1 MLAILSSGGP
11 ILWVILVLF
20 LLAATIIVERILFF
34 KKIRVDEEKLF
45 SRVRSAI
52 EKKHFDEAL
61 SICDTNESP
70 LSSLMKSGIHHRHFP
85 KHVQKEILQE
95 KANQEVPA
103 LEKHLSSLG
112 TISHISPLLGLLGTV
127 TGNISSFGLLGGS
140 VTVSD
145 PGLLATGISEA
156 LITTAAGL
164 IVSIPAVIFYNYL
177 VSKVDLIL
185 IRMENQ
191 VNDMVLLLNRDEIEN
206 EENV

>member
-1 MLAILSSGGP
+1 MSSILINGGI
-11 ILWVILVLF
+11 ILWIIIILF
-20 LLAATIIVERILFF
+20 FLAAIIIVERILYF

-45 SRVRSAI
+45 ARVRSAI

-70 LSSLMKSGIHHRHFP
+70 LSSLMKSGIEHRHFP
-85 KHVQKEILQE
+85 KHTQKEILQE

-112 TISHISPLLGLLGTV
+112 TISHVSPLLGLLGTV

-140 VTVSD
+140 LAVSD
-145 PGLLATGISEA
+145 PGILATGISQA
-156 LITTAAGL
+156 LVTTAAGL
-164 IVSIPAVIFYNYL
+164 IVAIPAVIFYNYL

-191 VNDMVLLLNRDEIEN
+191 VNDMILLLNKDQIVNGE
-206 EENV
+206 

>member
-1 MLAILSSGGP
+1 MIAILVNGGP
-11 ILWVILVLF
+11 ILWIIMVLF
-20 LLAATIIVERILFF
+20 FLGATIIVERILFF

-45 SRVRSAI
+45 ARVRAAI

-70 LSSLMKSGIHHRHFP
+70 LSSLMKSGINHRHFP
-85 KHVQKEILQE
+85 KHIQKEILQE
-95 KANQEVPA
+95 KANQEVPV

-164 IVSIPAVIFYNYL
+164 IVAIPAVIFFNFL

-191 VNDMVLLLNRDEIEN
+191 VNDMILLLNHDEIVN
-206 EENV
+206 EDK

>member
-1 MLAILSSGGP
+1 MASILTNGGP
-11 ILWVILVLF
+11 ILWIILVLF
-20 LLAATIIVERILFF
+20 FIAAEIIVERILYF

-45 SRVRSAI
+45 NRVRSAI

-70 LSSLMKSGIHHRHFP
+70 LSSLMKSGINHRHFP
-85 KHVQKEILQE
+85 KHTQKEILQE

-112 TISHISPLLGLLGTV
+112 TISHVSPLLGLLGTV
-127 TGNISSFGLLGGS
+127 TGNIQSFGLLGGS
-140 VTVSD
+140 VVASD
-145 PGLLATGISEA
+145 PGLLATGISQA
-156 LITTAAGL
+156 LVTTAAGL
-164 IVSIPAVIFYNYL
+164 IVAIPAVIFYNFL

-191 VNDMVLLLNRDEIEN
+191 VNDMILLLNRDEIVN
-206 EENV
+206 EAK

>member
-1 MLAILSSGGP
+1 MSSILINGGI
-11 ILWVILVLF
+11 ILWVIILLF
-20 LLAATIIVERILFF
+20 FIAAVIIVERILFF
-34 KKIRVDEEKLF
+34 KKIRIDEEKLF
-45 SRVRSAI
+45 SRVKSAI

-70 LSSLMKSGIHHRHFP
+70 LSSLMKSGINHRDFP
-85 KHVQKEILQE
+85 KHMQKEILQE

-127 TGNISSFGLLGGS
+127 VGNISSFGLLGGS
-140 VTVSD
+140 LAVSD
-145 PGLLATGISEA
+145 PGVLATGISQA
-156 LITTAAGL
+156 LVTTAAGL

-191 VNDMVLLLNRDEIEN
+191 VNDMILLLNKDELVKVTE
-206 EENV
+206 

>member
-1 MLAILSSGGP
+1 MISILVNGGP
-11 ILWVILVLF
+11 VLWIIIVLF
-20 LLAATIIVERILFF
+20 FLAAIIIVERILFF

-52 EKKHFDEAL
+52 EKKHYDEAL
-61 SICDTNESP
+61 SICDSNESP
-70 LSSLMKSGIHHRHFP
+70 LSSLMKSGINHRNFP

-112 TISHISPLLGLLGTV
+112 TISHVSPLLGLLGTV
-127 TGNISSFGLLGGS
+127 TGNIQSFGLLGGS

-145 PGLLATGISEA
+145 PGLLATGISQA
-156 LITTAAGL
+156 LLTTAAGL
-164 IVSIPAVIFYNYL
+164 IVAIPAVIFYNFL

-191 VNDMVLLLNRDEIEN
+191 VNDMILLLNRDEILN
-206 EENV
+206 EDL

>member
-1 MLAILSSGGP
+1 MISILINGGP
-11 ILWVILVLF
+11 ILWIIMLLF
-20 LLAATIIVERILFF
+20 FLAAIIIVERILYF
-34 KKIRVDEEKLF
+34 KKIRVDEETLF
-45 SRVRSAI
+45 SRVRAAI
-52 EKKHFDEAL
+52 EKTHYDEAL

-70 LSSLMKSGIHHRHFP
+70 LSSLMKSGINHRHFP

-112 TISHISPLLGLLGTV
+112 TISHVSPLLGLLGTV

-140 VTVSD
+140 VAVSD
-145 PGLLATGISEA
+145 PGLLATGISQA
-156 LITTAAGL
+156 LVTTAAGL
-164 IVSIPAVIFYNYL
+164 IVAIPAVIFYNFL

-191 VNDMVLLLNRDEIEN
+191 VNDMILLLNRDEIVN
-206 EENV
+206 EDN

>member
-1 MLAILSSGGP
+1 MVSIFIDGGP
-11 ILWVILVLF
+11 ILWIIMVLF
-20 LLAATIIVERILFF
+20 FLAAVIIIERILYF

-45 SRVRSAI
+45 SRVKSAI

-70 LSSLMKSGIHHRHFP
+70 LSSLMKSGIDHRHFP
-85 KHVQKEILQE
+85 KHTQKEILQE

-103 LEKHLSSLG
+103 LEKHLASLG

-140 VTVSD
+140 VAVSD
-145 PGLLATGISEA
+145 PGLLATGISQA
-156 LITTAAGL
+156 LVTTAAGL
-164 IVSIPAVIFYNYL
+164 IVAIPAVIFYNYL
-177 VSKVDLIL
+177 VAKVDLIL

-191 VNDMVLLLNRDEIEN
+191 VNDMVLLLNQDEIVN
-206 EENV
+206 GDM

>member
-1 MLAILSSGGP
+1 MTSILINGGP
-11 ILWVILVLF
+11 ILWIIMVLF
-20 LLAATIIVERILFF
+20 FLAAIIIVERILYF

-45 SRVRSAI
+45 TRVRAAI

-70 LSSLMKSGIHHRHFP
+70 LSSLMKSGINHRHFP
-85 KHVQKEILQE
+85 KYVQKEILQE

-103 LEKHLSSLG
+103 LEKHLSALG

-140 VTVSD
+140 VSVSD

-164 IVSIPAVIFYNYL
+164 IVAIPAVIFFNFL

-191 VNDMVLLLNRDEIEN
+191 VNDMILLLNQDEIVN
-206 EENV
+206 EVK

>member
-1 MLAILSSGGP
+1 MMSILINGGP
-11 ILWVILVLF
+11 ILWIIMVLF
-20 LLAATIIVERILFF
+20 FLAAVIIVERILFF

-52 EKKHFDEAL
+52 EKKHYDEAL

-70 LSSLMKSGIHHRHFP
+70 LSSLMKSGINHRHFP

-112 TISHISPLLGLLGTV
+112 TISHVSPLLGLLGTV

-140 VTVSD
+140 VSVSD
-145 PGLLATGISEA
+145 PGLLATGISQA
-156 LITTAAGL
+156 LVTTAAGL
-164 IVSIPAVIFYNYL
+164 IVAIPAVIFFNFL

-191 VNDMVLLLNRDEIEN
+191 VNEMILLLNRDDIVN
-206 EENV
+206 EDI

>member
-1 MLAILSSGGP
+1 MNTILMNGGP
-11 ILWVILVLF
+11 ILWIILVLF
-20 LLAATIIVERILFF
+20 FLASVIIVERILYF

-45 SRVRSAI
+45 KRVRSAI

-70 LSSLMKSGIHHRHFP
+70 LSSLMKSGIEHRHFP
-85 KHVQKEILQE
+85 KHTQKEILQE

-140 VTVSD
+140 VAVSD
-145 PGLLATGISEA
+145 PGLLATGISQA
-156 LITTAAGL
+156 LVTTAAGL
-164 IVSIPAVIFYNYL
+164 IVAIPAVIFYNFL
-177 VSKVDLIL
+177 VSKVDLML

-191 VNDMVLLLNRDEIEN
+191 VNDMILLLNRDEIVN
-206 EENV
+206 EEK